1 MQRGVPQAV
10 PGLHQ
15 GSAAGEDIEQM
26 IDRHS
31 CSDLYYRLEHCLGE
45 HDRDWRKCQAEVKSL
60 KSCNDLLAAARQRQL
75 EQQERLQ
82 QHQQSR
88 RDT

>member
-1 MQRGVPQAV
+1 MQRNAPQPV

-31 CSDLYYRLEHCLGE
+31 CSELYYRLEECLGE

-60 KSCNDLLAAARQRQL
+60 KTCNDALAAARRAQL
-75 EQQERLQ
+75 EQQERIQ
-82 QHQQSR
+82 RQER
-88 RDT
+88 RDSS